1 MVKQKVSYMSY
12 SILYTN
18 VLLIE
23 TPINYLITPPTTY
36 SGGIITND
44 CSLGDIRGLTNCPG
58 SGRLTDSITDEGTA
72 FNENNFIGWSSSI
85 GNITLQFNFGSNSFY
100 FTKVDIYFYN
110 NPSAG
115 YGLPAVTTSVS
126 FSGQPGEFLPVPS
139 TFTDN
144 SQLSKTDDN
153 IDVISLTILVPSFG
167 NIQFLKL
174 VVDFSSYN
182 ITQTFLSEIKFFTGT
197 GKIYMY

>member
-1 MVKQKVSYMSY
+1 MDKQKVSCIDPIFY
-12 SILYTN
+12 IN
-18 VLLIE
+18 VNVE
-23 TPINYLITPPTTY
+23 TPVSYLITPPTTY
-36 SGGIITND
+36 SGGIITDD
-44 CSLGDIRGLTNCPG
+44 CNLGVTRGLTNCPA
-58 SGRLTDSITDEGTA
+58 SARLTDGVTDEGTA
-72 FNENNFIGWSSSI
+72 FNENNFIGWSSNI
-85 GNITLQFNFGSNSFY
+85 GNITLQFNFGSSSFY

-126 FSGQPGEFLPVPS
+126 FSGQPGDSIPVLS
-139 TFTDN
+139 AFTDN

-153 IDVISLTILVPSFG
+153 VDVISLTILVPSFG

-174 VVDFSSYN
+174 FFNFSSYN

>member
-1 MVKQKVSYMSY
+1 MSNN
-12 SILYTN
+12 III
-18 VLLIE
+18 IE
-23 TPINYLITPPTTY
+23 TPISYLITPPTTY
-36 SGGIITND
+36 SGGIFTDD
-44 CSLGDIRGLTNCPG
+44 CNLGDTRGLKNCPA
-58 SGRLTDSITDEGTA
+58 SARLTDGVTDEGTA
-72 FNENNFIGWSSSI
+72 FNENNFIGWSSNI
-85 GNITLQFNFGSNSFY
+85 DNITLQFNFGSRSFY

-126 FSGQPGEFLPVPS
+126 FSGQPGEDILLAS
-139 TFTDN
+139 AFTDN

-153 IDVISLTILVPSFG
+153 VDVISLTILVPSFG

-174 VVDFSSYN
+174 FFNFSSYN

>member
-1 MVKQKVSYMSY
+1 MVRQKVSYILY
-12 SILYTN
+12 SILYTVN
-18 VLLIE
+18 IE
-23 TPINYLITPPTTY
+23 TPASYLITPPTTY
-36 SGGIITND
+36 SGGIIIDD
-44 CSLGDIRGLTNCPG
+44 CNLGATRGLTNCPA
-58 SGRLTDSITDEGTA
+58 SARLTDGVTGEGTA
-72 FNENNFIGWSSSI
+72 FNENNFIGWSSNI
-85 GNITLQFNFGSNSFY
+85 GNITLQFNFGSRSFY

-126 FSGQPGEFLPVPS
+126 FVSQDYIPVLS
-139 TFTDN
+139 AFTDN

-153 IDVISLTILVPSFG
+153 VDVISLTILSPSFG
-167 NIQFLKL
+167 NIQFLEL
-174 VVDFSSYN
+174 FVDFSSYN